1 MDLNNILMDRKSQ
14 ENILIHGI
22 SYKTLIDSKPLRI
35 RFNQI
40 DGILRIHDWTRSL
53 TLFGTKIYDTFYDRV
68 RFKSY
73 LSLKSLD
80 ILKS

>member
-40 DGILRIHDWTRSL
+40 DGILRIHD
-53 TLFGTKIYDTFYDRV
+53 
-68 RFKSY
+68 
-73 LSLKSLD
+73 
-80 ILKS
+80 